1 MSGFDNCVALV
12 TGGASGIGEATV
24 RAIVAHGGRAV
35 IADLQTQRGEA
46 LADELGDAVRFIE
59 TDVTSEAA
67 VEAAVAEAVSS
78 FGSLT
83 ALVNNAGVVGAV
95 GSIADTSVE
104 AYQRTMDIH
113 CKGSFLGVKHAARVM
128 PRGSAIVSLAST
140 AGLIGGQGPHVYTMA
155 KHAIIGL
162 TKSAA
167 SELAT
172 KGIRVNAVAPSGTV
186 TPMVNALGLGDAEA
200 TAAALAAASPLGIA
214 CMPEDI
220 ADGILFLL
228 SNASRHITGQTLAI
242 DAGLTTAGMTPPP
255 FFDEEPQMLLQA
267 GQREQG

>member
-1 MSGFDNCVALV
+1 MSGFNHCVALV

-24 RAIVAHGGRAV
+24 RALVERGARV
-35 IADLQTQRGEA
+35 VVADLQADRGEA
-46 LADELGDAVRFIE
+46 LAAELGDAVRFCV
-59 TDVTSEAA
+59 TDVTSESA
-67 VEAAVAEAVSS
+67 VAAAVAEAVTT

-95 GSIADTSVE
+95 GSITDTSIE
-104 AYQRTMDIH
+104 AYERTMDIH
-113 CKGSFLGVKHAARVM
+113 CKGSFLGVKHAAKVM

-155 KHAIIGL
+155 KHAIVGL

-186 TPMVNALGLGDAEA
+186 TPMIDALGLGDAEA

-214 CMPEDI
+214 CRAEDI
-220 ADGILFLL
+220 ADTILFLI
-228 SNASRHITGQTLAI
+228 SDAARHITGQTLAV
-242 DAGLTTAGMTPPP
+242 DAGLTTAGLTPPP
-255 FFDEEPQMLLQA
+255 FFNEDPQMLLQA
-267 GQREQG
+267 GVREQG